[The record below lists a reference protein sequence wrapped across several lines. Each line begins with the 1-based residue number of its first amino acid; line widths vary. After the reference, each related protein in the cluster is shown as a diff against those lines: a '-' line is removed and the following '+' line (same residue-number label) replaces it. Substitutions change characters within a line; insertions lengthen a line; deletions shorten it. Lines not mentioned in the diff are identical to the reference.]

1 MSPFITLSL
10 LLVGAVLVLIAAVV
24 LMMARMLLSP
34 ARMTDAKAA
43 YLLKRLSPGDLGLH
57 FQRLEFT
64 VRDAATQ
71 KDLKLAAWW
80 IPHPAAMGKCAVL
93 IHGYG
98 DAKVGAIAWAPLFH
112 SLGYHILAPDL
123 RAHGESDGRHTT
135 AGFFERHDLNQM
147 LDQLRAARP
156 TDTSTLILF
165 GISLGA
171 AVALAAAESRDDIA
185 AIVLECPYTE
195 YSHAVRAHAAALNMP
210 APSLVPTVLKLAQ
223 RTSGARFDEVRP
235 IDLIPQI
242 KCPVMV
248 ISGECDP
255 FAPPDDLIAL
265 ERAVA
270 RRNDSRSIFWKVSSA
285 AHVLCIA
292 PDPDDYRA
300 RVESFL
306 KSLPGAAKSPALQGR
321 DSSRG

>member
-1 MSPFITLSL
+1 MSPFFTLSL
-10 LLVGAVLVLIAAVV
+10 LLVGALLVLTAAVV
-24 LMMARMLLSP
+24 LMMMRMLLSP
-34 ARMTDAKAA
+34 APMTDAKAA

-64 VRDAATQ
+64 VRDEPTR

-112 SLGYHILAPDL
+112 ALGYHILAPDL
-123 RAHGESDGRHTT
+123 RAHGESEGQHTT

-156 TDTSTLILF
+156 TDTGTLVLF
-165 GISLGA
+165 GISLGG

-185 AIVLECPYTE
+185 AIILECPYTE
-195 YSHAVRAHAAALNMP
+195 YSHAVRAHARALNMP

-223 RTSGARFDEVRP
+223 RASAARFDEVRP
-235 IDLIPQI
+235 IDLIPKV

-255 FAPPDDLIAL
+255 FAPPEDLIAL
-265 ERAVA
+265 ERAVSQG
-270 RRNDSRSIFWKVSSA
+270 NDPRSVFWKVRGA
-285 AHVLCIA
+285 QHVLCIA
-292 PDPDDYRA
+292 PDPQIYRE
-300 RVESFL
+300 RVAQFL
-306 KSLPGAAKSPALQGR
+306 AKL
-321 DSSRG
+321 

>member
-1 MSPFITLSL
+1 M
-10 LLVGAVLVLIAAVV
+10 LLVGALLVLTAAVV
-24 LMMARMLLSP
+24 LMMTRMLLAP

-64 VRDAATQ
+64 VRDEATR

-80 IPHPAAMGKCAVL
+80 IPHPAAMGRCAVL

-112 SLGYHILAPDL
+112 ALGYHILAPDL
-123 RAHGESDGRHTT
+123 RAHGESDGLHTT

-165 GISLGA
+165 GISLGG
-171 AVALAAAESRDDIA
+171 AVALAAAESREDVA
-185 AIVLECPYTE
+185 AIILECPYTE
-195 YSHAVRAHAAALNMP
+195 YSHAVRAHARALNMP
-210 APSLVPTVLKLAQ
+210 APSLVPTVLKFAQ

-235 IDLIPQI
+235 FDLIPKM

-255 FAPPDDLIAL
+255 FAPPEDLVAL

-270 RRNDSRSIFWKVSSA
+270 QRNDPRSVFWKVSDA
-285 AHVLCIA
+285 QHVLCMT
-292 PDPDDYRA
+292 PDPEIYLERI
-300 RVESFL
+300 EGFL
-306 KSLPGAAKSPALQGR
+306 RSL
-321 DSSRG
+321 